1 MFGLFVLFFFE
12 CDSSLDEVHEEWVRI
27 KHGALVFR
35 VILSTNKPT
44 FFRKLNHFHEVSLW
58 IFTHTLHAGFFKT
71 ATEFRIEFETVAVT
85 LADDCFA
92 VCFRSF

>member
-35 VILSTNKPT
+35 VILSTDKPT
-44 FFRKLNHFHEVSLW
+44 LFRDFDHFHKVSLRV
-58 IFTHTLHAGFFKT
+58 FAHTLHAGLFE
-71 ATEFRIEFETVAVT
+71 ACTEVGVELKAVAVAFADES
-85 LADDCFA
+85 LAVSLGCL
-92 VCFRSF
+92 